1 MSVGIDKLVD
11 AFMGN
16 PAPLEAKVK
25 KDQQG
30 QKPGELP
37 EDFEEALALQQINE
51 LRQGAQNQQAM
62 QAGGAQPSVVEK
74 LKQMLAAQQRGQSQ
88 PMPGQPPQFQPPQG
102 QPQMAQGQPPM
113 PQGPQ
118 GGPPPA
124 PQGQPVMAARGGSID
139 QLMSNLGRHY
149 AGGGIIAFTPGGDV
163 EDKEKLTEEE
173 AREIAQRMKQ
183 RTNMM
188 PDSMRVTDLD
198 VTSFPELQKSD
209 LYAKALARAQGTKP
223 EPSNEDIKKAL
234 AFVSAPAAAGLDVL
248 MSPLKFLANTSFRN
262 PLSKEPPAN
271 YTSVMDARNKYLYGE
286 KPAPAEVKP
295 TAAKPTEAKTPA
307 PLDPET
313 EKLLRLAAT
322 RSQTGVSTNP
332 DLVPRKPIVGTSPDD
347 AKPAAPRPSV
357 GGTATPA
364 AALDPNSL
372 RAVIEAN
379 IRKNLGKDED
389 AEWAKGAKRYED
401 FMGIDK
407 LLQPREARIAER
419 QEMIRKL
426 QGERTPAWVEALS
439 AAGTPIRGGVG
450 SLINMMGNKAQSTR
464 AGYSAEDLKFFDE
477 IGAMQ
482 DEVAKLKLEGK
493 YKAAAAGE
501 AAIKDVIANKRQS
514 ESSGAS
520 LVATDERTEANKQ
533 IAADNRAARALT
545 AAGQAQTTALARE
558 EKIRQF
564 NETELRKMREKDIDR
579 AAKIEAAVAKRTAM
593 IDMQLQSPKLKPEV
607 EAELLRRRNEIV
619 KQVRAEYPSAGAG
632 AANIPPPPANAVRE
646 IKK

>member
-62 QAGGAQPSVVEK
+62 QAGGAQPSIVEK

-118 GGPPPA
+118 GGPSPA
-124 PQGQPVMAARGGSID
+124 PQGQPVMAAHGGSID

-149 AGGGIIAFTPGGDV
+149 AGGGIIAFNGEEDSDV
-163 EDKEKLTEEE
+163 KD
-173 AREIAQRMKQ
+173 
-183 RTNMM
+183 
-188 PDSMRVTDLD
+188 
-198 VTSFPELQKSD
+198 
-209 LYAKALARAQGTKP
+209 
-223 EPSNEDIKKAL
+223 EDIKKKLQQYTLQQQGADWVARKQAARL
-234 AFVSAPAAAGLDVL
+234 AEAEDEARRQELISRIPTGGREAPASTGRMPGELERNVSNTLAAMPGASAAKGFAGGLRGLMGLLGIAGDREEKPAAA
-248 MSPLKFLANTSFRN
+248 T
-262 PLSKEPPAN
+262 PPA
-271 YTSVMDARNKYLYGE
+271 TLDAE
-286 KPAPAEVKP
+286 S
-295 TAAKPTEAKTPA
+295 
-307 PLDPET
+307 
-313 EKLLRLAAT
+313 EKLKRLAAVKP
-322 RSQTGVSTNP
+322 QTGQNTNP

-347 AKPAAPRPSV
+347 VKPAAPRPSASGPSV
-357 GGTATPA
+357 GGPATPA

-372 RAVIEAN
+372 RALIEAN
-379 IRKNLGKDED
+379 IRKELGKDEG

-619 KQVRAEYPSAGAG
+619 KQVKAEYPPIKPEKPSESQFLAAAR
-632 AANIPPPPANAVRE
+632 AANPGVSDADLKAYYKQNYGS
-646 IKK
+646 